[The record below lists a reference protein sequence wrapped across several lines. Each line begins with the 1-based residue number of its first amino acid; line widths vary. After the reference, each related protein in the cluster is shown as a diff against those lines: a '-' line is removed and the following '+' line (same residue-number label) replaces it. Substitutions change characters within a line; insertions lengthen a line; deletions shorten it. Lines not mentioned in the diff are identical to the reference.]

1 MLVDS
6 HAHLD
11 DRAFEG
17 ELEDV
22 LRRARDAGV
31 GRIVTIGTGVA
42 SSRRA
47 QAIAEANAD
56 VWFAPGVHPHEA
68 DRFTLSEAGGA
79 GRVEGPGSLDELR
92 ALAAHPKAVAVGETG
107 LDYVKNYASV
117 PNQKALFVRQ
127 LEIAQEAGKPVSI
140 HCREAHGDAL
150 GILRA
155 HAPLRGV
162 IHCFSGGPGDAEG
175 YLSLNFYL
183 SIAGPVTYP
192 NAQALRD
199 AVARIPLESLLV
211 ETDCPLLA
219 PQKRR
224 GKRNEPAYVRHT
236 AEEVAR
242 LKGVTV
248 AELEEATAENARRLF
263 RWP

>member
-17 ELEDV
+17 ELEGV
-22 LRRARDAGV
+22 FRRARDAGV
-31 GRIVTIGTGVA
+31 GRIVTIGTGLD

-47 QAIAEANAD
+47 QAIAEANED
-56 VWFAPGVHPHEA
+56 VWFSPGIHPHEA
-68 DRFTLSEAGGA
+68 DAP
-79 GRVEGPGSLDELR
+79 GPVDELK
-92 ALAAHPKAVAVGETG
+92 ALAAHPRAVAVGETG

-117 PNQKALFVRQ
+117 PNQKALFVRH

-175 YLSLNFYL
+175 YLALNFFL

-192 NAQALRD
+192 NAQSLRD
-199 AVARIPLESLLV
+199 AVARIPLENLLV

-224 GKRNEPAYVRHT
+224 GKRNEPAYVRYT

-242 LKGVTV
+242 VKDVSV
-248 AELEEATAENARRLF
+248 EELEAATAENARRLF

>member
-11 DRAFEG
+11 DRAFGG
-17 ELEDV
+17 ELEAV
-22 LRRARDAGV
+22 LQRARDAGV
-31 GRIVTIGTGVA
+31 GRIVTIGTDVE

-56 VWFAPGVHPHEA
+56 VWFSPGIHPHDA
-68 DRFTLSEAGGA
+68 DRPGA
-79 GRVEGPGSLDELR
+79 VDDLR
-92 ALAAHPKAVAVGETG
+92 PLAAHPRAVAVGETG

-117 PNQKALFVRQ
+117 PNQKALFVRH
-127 LEIAQEAGKPVSI
+127 LEIAREAGKPVSI
-140 HCREAHGDAL
+140 HCREAHADAL
-150 GILRA
+150 EILRA

-175 YLSLNFYL
+175 YLALDFFL

-199 AVARIPLESLLV
+199 TVARIPIERLLV

-224 GKRNEPAYVRHT
+224 GQRNEPAYVRYT
-236 AEEVAR
+236 AEEIAR
-242 LKGVTV
+242 VKGIPVE
-248 AELEEATAENARRLF
+248 ELARATTRNAGQLF
-263 RWP
+263 GWTP

>member
-11 DRAFEG
+11 DKAFGG
-17 ELEDV
+17 ELEAV
-22 LRRARDAGV
+22 LQRARDAGV
-31 GRIVTIGTGVA
+31 GRIVTIGTDVD

-47 QAIAEANAD
+47 QAIAEAHPD
-56 VWFAPGVHPHEA
+56 VWFSPGIHPHEA
-68 DRFTLSEAGGA
+68 DTPGA
-79 GRVEGPGSLDELR
+79 VDDLR
-92 ALAAHPKAVAVGETG
+92 ALAAHPRAVAVGETG

-117 PNQKALFVRQ
+117 PNQKALFVRH

-162 IHCFSGGPGDAEG
+162 IHCFSGGAGDAEG
-175 YLSLNFYL
+175 YLSLNFFL

-192 NAQALRD
+192 NAQGLRD
-199 AVARIPLESLLV
+199 AVARIPLENLLV

-224 GKRNEPAYVRHT
+224 GQRNEPAYVRYT
-236 AEEVAR
+236 AEEIARVKGVSIEELSEATTRNAAR
-242 LKGVTV
+242 LFGWAK
-248 AELEEATAENARRLF
+248 
-263 RWP
+263 